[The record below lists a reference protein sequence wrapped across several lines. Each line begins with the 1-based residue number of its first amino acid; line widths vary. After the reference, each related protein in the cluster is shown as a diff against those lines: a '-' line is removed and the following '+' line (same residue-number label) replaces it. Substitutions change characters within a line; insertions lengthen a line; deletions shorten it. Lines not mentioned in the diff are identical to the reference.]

1 MLAAN
6 GTDGNQVIIENMP
19 TTAEINAADTYE
31 LAEMDA
37 WLTNIENDHSY
48 RSAQQKVLDD
58 KPAGLTDGCF
68 LSATD
73 LVHQTL
79 TDPGTGQCGTA
90 YPVASNPRLVA
101 GEPLTM
107 PALKCSLKPLNFRD
121 YPVTFTAAEQAELR
135 QAFPTGVCDY
145 NRPGVGVRAPIASW
159 LSYGDNPDAVVG
171 PFPLPP
177 PWGSY

>member
-1 MLAAN
+1 MATA
-6 GTDGNQVIIENMP
+6 
-19 TTAEINAADTYE
+19 AEINAANTYE
-31 LAEMDA
+31 LAQMDA
-37 WLTNIENDHSY
+37 WLTNIENDHSH
-48 RSAQQKVLDD
+48 RTAQQKVLAD
-58 KPAGLTDGCF
+58 KPSGLTDGCF
-68 LSATD
+68 MSATD

-107 PALKCSLKPLNFRD
+107 PALKCSLEPLNFRD
-121 YPVTFTAAEQAELR
+121 YPVTFTAAERAELR

-145 NRPGVGVRAPIASW
+145 NRPGVGAQAPIASW

-177 PWGSY
+177 PADRLTSASK

>member
-1 MLAAN
+1 
-6 GTDGNQVIIENMP
+6 
-19 TTAEINAADTYE
+19 
-31 LAEMDA
+31 
-37 WLTNIENDHSY
+37 
-48 RSAQQKVLDD
+48 VLDD
-58 KPAGLTDGCF
+58 KPSGLTDGCF

-79 TDPGTGQCGTA
+79 TDPATGQCAAT
-90 YPVASNPRLVA
+90 YPVASNPRMVA

-107 PALKCSLKPLNFRD
+107 PALKCTLQPLNFRD
-121 YPVTFTAAEQAELR
+121 YPVTFTAAEQAQLR

-145 NRPGVGVRAPIASW
+145 NRPGVGAQAPIASW

-177 PWGSY
+177 PPTG